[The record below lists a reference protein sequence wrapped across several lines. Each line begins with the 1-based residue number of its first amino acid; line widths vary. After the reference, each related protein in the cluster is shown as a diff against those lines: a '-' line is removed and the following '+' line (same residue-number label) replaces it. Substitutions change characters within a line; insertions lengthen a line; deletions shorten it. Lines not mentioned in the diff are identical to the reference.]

1 MHPVLSVQSRV
12 AAGHVGNSAAVFCLE
27 RMGIDVWGVDT
38 LSFSNHP
45 GHRKFKG
52 EIRSPAQVKE
62 ILDGIDDCFGL
73 HNASSFLSWYLGCS
87 ETGIVVLEALE
98 KARRLNP
105 DLLYCF
111 DPVMGDKGRVYVAKD
126 IPQTMR
132 ERLVAQADIIT
143 PNHFELELLSQS
155 RITGFEEAV
164 GAARRLMDSGRL
176 KQVLVTGM
184 ETADEISVLSI
195 SGQDVFCVSTPKAD
209 FSKPLFGT
217 GDILTAIFLG
227 KYLQLK
233 NTEKSLSFAVSVLYG
248 MIKAAQVSGES
259 APALIAAQRELE
271 TPSERF
277 ECRRL
282 F

>member
-1 MHPVLSVQSRV
+1 
-12 AAGHVGNSAAVFCLE
+12 
-27 RMGIDVWGVDT
+27 
-38 LSFSNHP
+38 
-45 GHRKFKG
+45 
-52 EIRSPAQVKE
+52 
-62 ILDGIDDCFGL
+62 
-73 HNASSFLSWYLGCS
+73 
-87 ETGIVVLEALE
+87 
-98 KARRLNP
+98 
-105 DLLYCF
+105 
-111 DPVMGDKGRVYVAKD
+111 
-126 IPQTMR
+126 
-132 ERLVAQADIIT
+132 
-143 PNHFELELLSQS
+143 
-155 RITGFEEAV
+155 
-164 GAARRLMDSGRL
+164 MDSGRL

-195 SGQDVFCVSTPKAD
+195 SGQDVFCISTPKAD

-233 NTEKSLSFAVSVLYG
+233 NTEKSLSFAVSALYG